1 MVKYG
6 VAAMSALAALWL
18 TAAPV
23 EAKDKVK
30 VGFIGPL
37 TGGVS
42 VNGLGGRNSADLAVK
57 LRNADAKAKYEYE
70 LVVLDDACTP
80 NVAVQVATK
89 MSADKEIIAAATH
102 YCSSTAIATVDV
114 YHKFGLPVVV
124 WGAVLPD
131 ITYRNKYAEVH
142 RVNGTMINQND
153 ANAELIA
160 TRPILAVKLRN
171 ADAKAKYEY
180 ELVVLDDACTPNVA
194 VQVATK
200 MSADKEIIA
209 AATHY
214 CSSTAIATV
223 DVYHKFGLPVVVW
236 GAVLPDITYRNKYAE
251 IHRVNG
257 TMINQNDANAELI
270 SKIGYKTVAVI
281 HDTTDYGKGHNQYFS
296 AALAKLGGKI
306 VGTFGVTADQQ
317 DFTAELTQIKAL
329 NPEVIYFGGLTPIGV
344 RIRSQMDKLG
354 IKAVFDGTSGIVSDA
369 FIQGLG
375 PLAEGV
381 LAFREG
387 APTEKLPGGKF
398 FMDNYTAQKYD
409 NPPEAY
415 GAFAYA
421 AMALILDSIEKV
433 GPDRKKVIDEMA
445 KVKDRD
451 SIVGKITFDDHGQ
464 NTVPVITKYV
474 IQDGKFVEWDDSEYA
489 SGKRKLPGQK

>member
-1 MVKYG
+1 MKVNG
-6 VAAMSALAALWL
+6 TAPLLAIVLLAASVA
-18 TAAPV
+18 TAD
-23 EAKDKVK
+23 AKDKVK

-42 VNGLGGRNSADLAVK
+42 VNGIGGRNSADLAVR
-57 LRNADAKAKYEYE
+57 LRNADTKAKYEYE
-70 LVVLDDACTP
+70 LVVLDDECKP

-89 MSADKEIIAAATH
+89 MAADREII
-102 YCSSTAIATVDV
+102 S
-114 YHKFGLPVVV
+114 
-124 WGAVLPD
+124 
-131 ITYRNKYAEVH
+131 
-142 RVNGTMINQND
+142 
-153 ANAELIA
+153 
-160 TRPILAVKLRN
+160 
-171 ADAKAKYEY
+171 
-180 ELVVLDDACTPNVA
+180 
-194 VQVATK
+194 
-200 MSADKEIIA
+200 

-257 TMINQNDANAELI
+257 TMINQNDANAELV
-270 SKIGYKTVAVI
+270 SKIGYKTFAVI

-296 AALAKLGGKI
+296 AAITKLGGKI
-306 VGTFGVTADQQ
+306 LGTFGVSDSQQ

-344 RIRSQMDKLG
+344 RIRAQMDKLG

-369 FIQGLG
+369 YIQGLG
-375 PLAEGV
+375 PLAEGS

-387 APTEKLPGGKF
+387 APVEKLPGGKF
-398 FMDNYTAQKYD
+398 FMEKYNAQKYD

-421 AMALILDSIEKV
+421 AMDLIIDSIEKV
-433 GPDRKKVIDEMA
+433 GPDRKKVIADMA

-464 NTVPVITKYV
+464 NTVAVITKYV